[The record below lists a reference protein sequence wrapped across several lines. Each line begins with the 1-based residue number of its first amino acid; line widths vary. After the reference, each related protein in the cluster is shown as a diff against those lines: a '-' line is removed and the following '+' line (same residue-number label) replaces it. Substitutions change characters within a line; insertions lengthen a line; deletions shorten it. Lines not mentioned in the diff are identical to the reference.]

1 MAGFVIEMT
10 HRKTGARRYICAV
23 PATPGGSDY
32 ENTPV
37 ETLEEARRYPYE
49 DAEVAAYVVTTFPLT
64 KNLTYQ
70 VIDLSAK
77 GANAGIRPASAP
89 C

>member
-10 HRKTGARRYICAV
+10 HKKTGERHYICAV
-23 PATPGGSDY
+23 PVMRDDCEY

-37 ETLEEARRYPYE
+37 DTLDEARRYPYE
-49 DAEVAAYVVTTFPLT
+49 DAEVAAYVVTTFPPT

-70 VIDLSAK
+70 VIDISAK
-77 GANAGIRPASAP
+77 GAGAGK
-89 C
+89 